1 MYDTYIPVD
10 VLIYSHNAY
19 NDITV
24 NVNHS
29 FSEMNWTSRCQ
40 QKTGFCFKTW
50 QHGFPTVFQE
60 KESPCGVN
68 MSQTI

>member
-29 FSEMNWTSRCQ
+29 FSEMN
-40 QKTGFCFKTW
+40 
-50 QHGFPTVFQE
+50 
-60 KESPCGVN
+60 
-68 MSQTI
+68 